1 MYTAEALGTFR
12 GAVRK
17 IAKRNTGMK
26 ESKSRSLKQ
35 CMLNLPRLIRIIH
48 LLHCGIVQRT
58 NNIYDTSTMGFPAL
72 LTS

>member
-1 MYTAEALGTFR
+1 MNAAGALGAFR
-12 GAVRK
+12 RAGK

-35 CMLNLPRLIRIIH
+35 CMLNLARLIRIIH
-48 LLHCGIVQRT
+48 LLQCGIVQKM
-58 NNIYDTSTMGFPAL
+58 NNIYDASTMVFPAL